1 MARLLLSDGADLMQ
15 QDHMGR
21 TPLHHFFNRTI
32 QRILEYHQ
40 DDIDFTADDF
50 RGMTIAHY
58 VAWSKSATVA
68 DFNRCSAG
76 RSSIETIDQDG
87 RLAIHLALYRG
98 NLALVDYFLKLP
110 NRPEFL
116 PDWHGRTVLHYA
128 VESRRTNTIDML
140 HSNGFGLHE
149 RDLDGR
155 TPLHYAASKG
165 KLEAVKR
172 LLDLGATADLTALDS
187 HGMTP
192 LQLARVHKAD
202 AVTQH
207 LQLLY
212 PTGTTNQDNLE
223 NSPVNFPS
231 TVAKRGDHSLHYLL
245 TLLLFILILLGFIN
259 IQLQYFK
266 VWRI

>member
-1 MARLLLSDGADLMQ
+1 MQ

-21 TPLHHFFNRTI
+21 TPLHHFFNRTT

-40 DDIDFTADDF
+40 DDIDSTADDF

-68 DFNRCSAG
+68 DFDRCSG
-76 RSSIETIDQDG
+76 GQSSIEKIDQDG
-87 RLAIHLALYRG
+87 RSAIHLALYRG

-128 VESRRTNTIDML
+128 VESKRTNTIDML
-140 HSNGFGLHE
+140 HSNGFDLHV

-172 LLDLGATADLTALDS
+172 LLDLGATADLTALDL

-212 PTGTTNQDNLE
+212 PTGTANQE
-223 NSPVNFPS
+223 HPKNSPVNFPS
-231 TVAKRGDHSLHYLL
+231 TATKRGHHGLYYPF
-245 TLLLFILILLGFIN
+245 TLLLFISILIGFIN
-259 IQLQYFK
+259 IQPQYFK
-266 VWRI
+266 AWCI